1 LLSFGGEGKEDIDKE
16 YQNRKD
22 RNSQYKENRISNIK
36 D

>member
-1 LLSFGGEGKEDIDKE
+1 LGGEGKEDIDKE

-22 RNSQYKENRISNIK
+22 RNSQYKEKNRISNIK